1 MEELVA
7 EGKVKSIG
15 LSNFNIDQVKTIL
28 EIAKIK
34 PVCNQFEIHP
44 LLRNDECI

>member
-7 EGKVKSIG
+7 EGKIKSIG
-15 LSNFNIDQVKTIL
+15 LSNFNIEQVSTIL
-28 EIAKIK
+28 EISKIK

-44 LLRNDECI
+44 LLQNDDCM